1 LEKKLKQQKEKMKN
15 YKTLKEFE
23 KFDIVD
29 VEGHVGMKLKTM
41 SVAVMPFTIDDNG
54 MIDKIGLLK
63 EYNPFREG
71 DFSHTLITGTID
83 YEDDSLLYTAKR
95 ELKEE
100 GGYEVPDNENLR
112 WIYLGNFFPYKDSD
126 RQVPTFAVD
135 VTGVEPKE
143 PQTDGTKK
151 EELSKL
157 EMIPSNNIMI
167 TEEMLPLSAFLRLF
181 NYFYQKTIGNV

>member
-1 LEKKLKQQKEKMKN
+1 MKN

-29 VEGHVGMKLKTM
+29 VDGHVGMKLKTM
-41 SVAVMPFTIDDNG
+41 SVAVMPFTIDENG

-100 GGYEVPDNENLR
+100 GGYEVPDNNNER

-135 VTGVEPKE
+135 VTGIEAGE

>member
-29 VEGHVGMKLKTM
+29 VDGHVGMKLKTM
-41 SVAVMPFTIDDNG
+41 SVAVMPFTIDENG

-100 GGYEVPDNENLR
+100 GGYEVPDNNNER

-135 VTGVEPKE
+135 VTGIEAGE

>member
-1 LEKKLKQQKEKMKN
+1 MKN

-29 VEGHVGMKLKTM
+29 VEGHVGMKLKTV

-135 VTGVEPKE
+135 VTGIEPKE

>member
-29 VEGHVGMKLKTM
+29 VEGHVGMKLKTV

-100 GGYEVPDNENLR
+100 SGYEVPNNENLR

-135 VTGVEPKE
+135 VTGIEPKE

>member
-1 LEKKLKQQKEKMKN
+1 MKN
-15 YKTLKEFE
+15 YKTLKEFD

-100 GGYEVPDNENLR
+100 GGYEVSDNDNKR

-135 VTGVEPKE
+135 VTGIEPKE

>member
-100 GGYEVPDNENLR
+100 SGYEVPNNENLR

-135 VTGVEPKE
+135 VTGIEPKE

>member
-1 LEKKLKQQKEKMKN
+1 LKKKLKQQKEKMKN

-23 KFDIVD
+23 KFDVVD
-29 VEGHVGMKLKTM
+29 VDGHVGMKLKTM
-41 SVAVMPFTIDDNG
+41 SVAVMPFTVDDNG
-54 MIDKIGLLK
+54 MVDKIGLLK

-83 YEDDSLLYTAKR
+83 YEDDTLLYTAKR

-100 GGYEVPDNENLR
+100 GGYETPDNENKR

-126 RQVPTFAVD
+126 RQVPTFGVD
-135 VTGVEPKE
+135 VSGIEPGK
-143 PQTDGTKK
+143 PQTDGSKK

-157 EMIPSNNIMI
+157 EMISSSDIMI

-181 NYFYQKTIGNV
+181 NYFYQKSIGHV

>member
-135 VTGVEPKE
+135 VTGVEPQE